1 MRTLVPFYADDL
13 DALRDWIEFLDR
25 RFPDRRH
32 ALASTAMGQLLPQIR
47 IWWPDDEGPGDT
59 SCVLAVTLAK
69 VRDSDR
75 RRCFGLLPL
84 YEYGAIFETAD
95 GVCLYSAD
103 RDLKTL
109 WRALWSMREP
119 MRIDGLPLQAALRL
133 DVDPA
138 AVCWPAVP
146 ADIGPGQLSA

>member
-13 DALRDWIEFLDR
+13 EALRHWIVFLDR

-32 ALASTAMGQLLPQIR
+32 ALTSTAMGQLLPQIR
-47 IWWPDDEGPGDT
+47 IWWPDDLDQTAT

-69 VRDSDR
+69 VRDSTR

-84 YEYGAIFETAD
+84 YEFGAIFETAD
-95 GVCLYSAD
+95 GVCLYTAD
-103 RDLKTL
+103 RNLETL
-109 WRALWSMREP
+109 WRTLWTMHEP
-119 MRIDGLPLQAALRL
+119 TRIDGLPLQTALRL

-138 AVCWPAVP
+138 ARSRPAVTQ
-146 ADIGPGQLSA
+146 AASPGRINA

>member
-13 DALRDWIEFLDR
+13 EALNAWIVFLDR

-47 IWWPDDEGPGDT
+47 IWWPDDEGRTETPG
-59 SCVLAVTLAK
+59 VLAVTLAK
-69 VRDSDR
+69 VQDSHR

-84 YEYGAIFETAD
+84 YEYGAVFETAD
-95 GVCLYSAD
+95 GVCLYTAD
-103 RDLKTL
+103 RDLETL
-109 WRALWSMREP
+109 WRTLWSLREP
-119 MRIDGLPLQAALRL
+119 TRIDGLPLQAALRL

-138 AVCWPAVP
+138 AACWPAAT
-146 ADIGPGQLSA
+146 ADAGAGRISA